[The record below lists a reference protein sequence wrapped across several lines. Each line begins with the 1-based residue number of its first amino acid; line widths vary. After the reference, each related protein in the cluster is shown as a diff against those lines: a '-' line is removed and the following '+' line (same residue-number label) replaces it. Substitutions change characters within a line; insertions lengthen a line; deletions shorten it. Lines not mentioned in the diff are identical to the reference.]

1 MGNYFRR
8 LKSRSGSAQAI
19 VATAH
24 KIARIFYTM
33 IKNRQEYNAKLVGS
47 DEKELL
53 IRKIERAK
61 KALFKLD
68 QRLAEAS

>member
-1 MGNYFRR
+1 M
-8 LKSRSGSAQAI
+8 
-19 VATAH
+19 V
-24 KIARIFYTM
+24 
-33 IKNRQEYNAKLVGS
+33 KNRQEYNPRLIGC

-53 IRKIERAK
+53 LRKIERAK